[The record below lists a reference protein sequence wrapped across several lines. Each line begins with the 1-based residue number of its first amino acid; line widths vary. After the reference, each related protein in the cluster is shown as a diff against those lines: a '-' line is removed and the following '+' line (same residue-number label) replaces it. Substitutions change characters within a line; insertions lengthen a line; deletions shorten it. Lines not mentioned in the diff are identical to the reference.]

1 MKKLLTFFACATIA
15 LAASAQKN
23 LFTDVKGEEV
33 HRQSKHYEWPTDPE
47 VLKKLDHWQDQKF
60 GIMFHWGIYSV
71 PGIHESWLLCSEDRF
86 TRRRQNVAKDMPYD
100 EFKKWYWGLS
110 EQFNPV
116 KFDPEKW
123 AAVAE
128 EAGCKYLIFTTKH
141 HDGFCMFHSKYSDY
155 GVACSPFKDNKLS
168 NIAYHVFDAFRK
180 KGFMIGAYYSK
191 PDWHN
196 TDYWDPFWATPDR
209 NVNYPI
215 KKYPK
220 KWKNYQKFVAN
231 QIDELTTDFGSIDIL
246 WLDGGWVRKSNG
258 QDIKLD
264 EIIAKARVKQPGM
277 IVADRT
283 VEGRNENYQ
292 TPERRIPEKQI
303 ANPWETNIPLG
314 TAWGWRK
321 DEKYHST
328 TWVINS
334 LAEIVAKGGNLA
346 LNIGPSPEGELDA
359 EAIQRLKEVG
369 AWLKKNGEA
378 IYATRITPNYNCGNV
393 WFTANKDGK
402 TLYAIYALPENEQ
415 LPASIEWEGNVPKG
429 KVTLLQNG
437 KSLKCTKKDGK
448 VSVKLPKGLKNEP
461 IALKFQIEK

>member
-1 MKKLLTFFACATIA
+1 MRTFKTWMAAGLMGCAATLGVRAQDVQGFVHEQSDASGYVWPEDRQVREKLA
-15 LAASAQKN
+15 
-23 LFTDVKGEEV
+23 E
-33 HRQSKHYEWPTDPE
+33 
-47 VLKKLDHWQDQKF
+47 WQDQKF
-60 GIMFHWGIYSV
+60 GVLFHWGLYSV
-71 PGIHESWLLCSEDRF
+71 PGIVESWSICSEDEEWIPRD
-86 TRRRQNVAKDMPYD
+86 TTMSYD
-100 EFKKWYWGLS
+100 EYKRWYWGLKDR
-110 EQFNPV
+110 FNPTG
-116 KFDPEKW
+116 FAPEQW
-123 AAVAE
+123 AAVMKD
-128 EAGCKYLIFTTKH
+128 AGMRYMIFTTKH
-141 HDGFCMFHSKYSDY
+141 HDGFCMYDSKYTDFSIARGPFRTNARRD
-155 GVACSPFKDNKLS
+155 VAR
-168 NIAYHVFDAFRK
+168 HVFDAFRK

-264 EIIAKARVKQPGM
+264 EIVAKARVKQPGM